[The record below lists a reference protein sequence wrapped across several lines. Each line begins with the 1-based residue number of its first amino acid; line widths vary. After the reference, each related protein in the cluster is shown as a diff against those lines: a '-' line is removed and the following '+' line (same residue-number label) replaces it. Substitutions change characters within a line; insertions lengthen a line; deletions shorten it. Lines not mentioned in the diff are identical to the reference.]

1 MGLTKR
7 FFFLM
12 GNFRY
17 VKLLKSTHVCSI
29 GTCWAC
35 NYRCS
40 FLAFNDMFG
49 DFRTIEH
56 LEIQVNSRQHSGMG
70 LWDMKQST
78 WLCWAGMLGHVF
90 GEYATAVIAMPT
102 SWKPFLSISK
112 Q

>member
-1 MGLTKR
+1 MGLTKS

-17 VKLLKSTHVCSI
+17 VKLLKGTHVCSI

-56 LEIQVNSRQHSGMG
+56 LEIQVSSRQHSGMG
-70 LWDMKQST
+70 LW
-78 WLCWAGMLGHVF
+78 LCWAGMLSHVF

>member
-1 MGLTKR
+1 
-7 FFFLM
+7 M